1 MNYFQRPVIEASGV
15 AWRPNLNA
23 SPGHLPDRPLSRSPR
38 APALPADP
46 LGSGD
51 HRAADA
57 GKLSVALPQCR
68 KSRRPSPAAA
78 LLHPGARPAARRRR
92 PGLAA
97 GTPAEPGAGDRK
109 PHAASQATSACQ
121 AARRSA
127 SPALAAGSECG
138 KMKAKP
144 PAVERRGRMSKSAR
158 PSQHNRQPRCGRDS
172 GSSAQPPAEIAEF
185 HQFRRID
192 AELRMFQPSVPL
204 GWPMADPRS
213 VAPGRAGAC
222 AGSAC
227 CPRRAPAV
235 PRRAGTGRRA
245 GRRPRVV
252 RTGQDGRR
260 RGSGRT
266 RRSRRHG
273 RTPHVPRA
281 G

>member
-1 MNYFQRPVIEASGV
+1 TLP
-15 AWRPNLNA
+15 
-23 SPGHLPDRPLSRSPR
+23 PGHLPDRPLSRSPR

-68 KSRRPSPAAA
+68 GNRGGLRP
-78 LLHPGARPAARRRR
+78 LRLRLHPGARPAARRRR

-97 GTPAEPGAGDRK
+97 GTPAEPGAGNRK
-109 PHAASQATSACQ
+109 PHGIAASQATSARSQ

-172 GSSAQPPAEIAEF
+172 GSSACSRPPK
-185 HQFRRID
+185 
-192 AELRMFQPSVPL
+192 
-204 GWPMADPRS
+204 
-213 VAPGRAGAC
+213 
-222 AGSAC
+222 
-227 CPRRAPAV
+227 
-235 PRRAGTGRRA
+235 
-245 GRRPRVV
+245 
-252 RTGQDGRR
+252 
-260 RGSGRT
+260 
-266 RRSRRHG
+266 
-273 RTPHVPRA
+273 
-281 G
+281 